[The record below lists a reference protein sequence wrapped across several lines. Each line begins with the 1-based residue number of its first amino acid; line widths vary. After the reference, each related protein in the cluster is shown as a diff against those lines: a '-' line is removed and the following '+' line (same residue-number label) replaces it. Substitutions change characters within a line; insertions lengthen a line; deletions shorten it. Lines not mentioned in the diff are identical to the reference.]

1 MERDAQNPYTY
12 NPNLE
17 NLYRQCQGSL
27 TDFYQGFQL
36 QAMNK
41 KDEEELQNLSQLDTI
56 SKNIQKLST
65 RLVHLEDKIE
75 SVSKSL
81 VKCDKS
87 KYKSGDYSD
96 RTLLPVQKRKS
107 KNTRSRAGNSV
118 THGTPCIIPETTAS
132 MDPFCSRSPENK
144 LFDGNSKPETNAR
157 KSEKAVRGS
166 TGHHHHREHI
176 IPVEFEGSV
185 HSQNPNRRPSQSQN
199 NGTDS
204 YEKVC
209 KLIPELLSKFE
220 EFHQSFSEACET
232 GQQIDP
238 ATAADILKVMDGHL
252 KLLESLEVRL
262 TKAL

>member
-12 NPNLE
+12 NPDLE

-41 KDEEELQNLSQLDTI
+41 KDEEEFQNLSQLDTI

-96 RTLLPVQKRKS
+96 RELHPVQKRKS
-107 KNTRSRAGNSV
+107 KNTRSRAGNGV

-132 MDPFCSRSPENK
+132 IGPFCSRSPEK
-144 LFDGNSKPETNAR
+144 KTDGNSKPETNSR

-166 TGHHHHREHI
+166 TGHHQREHI

-185 HSQNPNRRPSQSQN
+185 HSQNPHRRPSQAQN
-199 NGTDS
+199 NGTNS
-204 YEKVC
+204 YEKVY

-232 GQQIDP
+232 GQQIEP

-252 KLLESLEVRL
+252 KLLESLEMRL